1 MRVLGITS
9 ARIDEYTKVGDV
21 QQINGRNSTRVTV
34 TMYHEKLHEHK
45 SLTSPDI
52 YTLKE
57 KIKTQSYKWSEKWQ
71 AVEKKQQAALIK
83 QRSMTE
89 KENAIEE
96 ARRRTIEAAESFE
109 QLDNILMDSITINNV
124 LDWESLK
131 RKDKFPEIPPQKS
144 QKQRRLD
151 YPQKPDRESAEFTPS
166 LNFFQKLIG
175 SMREKKIQE
184 FEEKYKQ
191 AISLWY
197 KQTTEI
203 DSVNQKNEKDYNDML
218 KKWEN
223 AILEHEKNKNI
234 FYQERDAFNEKI
246 EQIKKD
252 YFSGTLEAIIYCCEI
267 ILDRSNYPEYFPK
280 DYELEYNP
288 ETKIL
293 IIEYELPSIDVFP
306 KIKEV
311 KFNATSKAYKETY
324 ITNNQLNARYDDT
337 IYKIALRTIHE
348 LFESDVIDAYEAVS
362 FNGWVKA
369 VNKATGVEENNCI
382 LSLHVTKK
390 EFQKIELANID
401 PKACF
406 KNLKGVASSKLSSL
420 TPVKPILQIEKTDRR
435 FVESY
440 EVANMLEN
448 STNLAAMDWEDF
460 EHLIRELFEKEFESG
475 GGEVKITQA
484 SRDGGVDA
492 VAFDPDPIRGGKIVI
507 QAKRYTNTVGVS
519 AVRDLYGTILNEGA
533 TKGILVST
541 ADYGPDAYEF
551 AKGKPITLLNGSN
564 LLHLLEKHGH
574 HAKIDIREAK
584 KILSEKNETS
594 SF

>member
-45 SLTSPDI
+45 SLSSPDI

-57 KIKTQSYKWSEKWQ
+57 KIKTQAYKWSEKWQ

-551 AKGKPITLLNGSN
+551 AKEKPITLLNGSN

>member
-1 MRVLGITS
+1 VLGITS

-45 SLTSPDI
+45 SLSSPDI

-57 KIKTQSYKWSEKWQ
+57 KIKTQAYKWSEKWQ

>member
-45 SLTSPDI
+45 SLSSPDI

-57 KIKTQSYKWSEKWQ
+57 KIKTQAYKWSEKWQ

-267 ILDRSNYPEYFPK
+267 ILDRSNYPENFPK

>member
-21 QQINGRNSTRVTV
+21 QQINGRNSTRMTV

-45 SLTSPDI
+45 SLSSPDI

-57 KIKTQSYKWSEKWQ
+57 KIKTQAYKWSEKWQ

>member
-1 MRVLGITS
+1 VRVLGITS

-45 SLTSPDI
+45 SLSSPDI

-57 KIKTQSYKWSEKWQ
+57 KIKTQAYKWSEKWQ

-267 ILDRSNYPEYFPK
+267 ILDRSNYPENFPK

>member
-45 SLTSPDI
+45 SLSSPDI

-57 KIKTQSYKWSEKWQ
+57 KIKTQAYKWSEKWQ

>member
-1 MRVLGITS
+1 
-9 ARIDEYTKVGDV
+9 
-21 QQINGRNSTRVTV
+21 
-34 TMYHEKLHEHK
+34 MYHEKLHEHK
-45 SLTSPDI
+45 SLSSPDI

-57 KIKTQSYKWSEKWQ
+57 KIKTQAYKWSEKWQ

>member
-1 MRVLGITS
+1 VLGITS

-45 SLTSPDI
+45 SLSSPDI

-57 KIKTQSYKWSEKWQ
+57 KIKTQAYKWSEKWQ

-267 ILDRSNYPEYFPK
+267 ILDRSNYPENFPK

>member
-1 MRVLGITS
+1 VLGITS

>member
-57 KIKTQSYKWSEKWQ
+57 KIKTQAYKWSEKWQ

>member
-45 SLTSPDI
+45 SLSSPDI

-57 KIKTQSYKWSEKWQ
+57 KIKTQAYKWSEKWQ

-203 DSVNQKNEKDYNDML
+203 DSVNQKNEKDYNDIL

>member
-1 MRVLGITS
+1 VRVLGITS

-45 SLTSPDI
+45 SLSSPDI

-57 KIKTQSYKWSEKWQ
+57 KIKTQAYKWSEKWQ

>member
-45 SLTSPDI
+45 SLSSPDI

-57 KIKTQSYKWSEKWQ
+57 KIKTQAYKWSEKWQ

-223 AILEHEKNKNI
+223 AILEHESLLQNQFLNGLFTARNTVQSRSCKSL
-234 FYQERDAFNEKI
+234 RDCRGGSSWPI
-246 EQIKKD
+246 
-252 YFSGTLEAIIYCCEI
+252 
-267 ILDRSNYPEYFPK
+267 
-280 DYELEYNP
+280 
-288 ETKIL
+288 
-293 IIEYELPSIDVFP
+293 
-306 KIKEV
+306 
-311 KFNATSKAYKETY
+311 TSKT
-324 ITNNQLNARYDDT
+324 
-337 IYKIALRTIHE
+337 
-348 LFESDVIDAYEAVS
+348 
-362 FNGWVKA
+362 
-369 VNKATGVEENNCI
+369 ATGI
-382 LSLHVTKK
+382 
-390 EFQKIELANID
+390 
-401 PKACF
+401 
-406 KNLKGVASSKLSSL
+406 
-420 TPVKPILQIEKTDRR
+420 
-435 FVESY
+435 
-440 EVANMLEN
+440 
-448 STNLAAMDWEDF
+448 
-460 EHLIRELFEKEFESG
+460 
-475 GGEVKITQA
+475 
-484 SRDGGVDA
+484 
-492 VAFDPDPIRGGKIVI
+492 
-507 QAKRYTNTVGVS
+507 
-519 AVRDLYGTILNEGA
+519 
-533 TKGILVST
+533 
-541 ADYGPDAYEF
+541 
-551 AKGKPITLLNGSN
+551 
-564 LLHLLEKHGH
+564 
-574 HAKIDIREAK
+574 
-584 KILSEKNETS
+584 S
-594 SF
+594 SFFFLPT